1 MFFPG
6 LFLRRP
12 NIRHVGRYFND
23 SLFTK
28 EGEEMKRTMIIAVVL
43 FLSVFFLLS
52 PSPARAQAIENELY
66 LITPV
71 SKDVHDPALKAF
83 AAYAQKKWNIQVK
96 TSAIPKGTPVAYG
109 QILEWKGRPQADI
122 FWGGEGTLFDNLAA
136 EKLLEPAKI
145 PKKILDEIPA
155 TIGKPVGLP
164 LKDPKGFWVGTTL
177 EPYGLIYQ
185 PKLLKRLGVTIKNWD
200 DLLNP
205 KLKGQIAQCTPD
217 RSSSSHATYEV
228 ILETYGWE
236 KGWAWLKKL
245 AANTGIFTARSRDVP
260 NVVSKGEFAVGFAVP
275 SYMAFAEVLAG
286 YDVMFVYPKNAYVTP
301 EPIAVLQGAPHPKAA
316 HAFIEFLLTEE
327 GQKLFSELGLYP
339 ITPKFKVQGP
349 PGSKQEMTVK
359 FTGGMRSFFDIPVG
373 NVYDDKIAGPKK
385 RIEEVN
391 AYFRKEIA
399 EKHKELIQKKK

>member
-1 MFFPG
+1 MKKETV
-6 LFLRRP
+6 LR
-12 NIRHVGRYFND
+12 V
-23 SLFTK
+23 
-28 EGEEMKRTMIIAVVL
+28 VVL
-43 FLSVFFLLS
+43 FCSFFFLLS
-52 PSPARAQAIENELY
+52 APALPQAIENELY

-83 AAYAQKKWNIQVK
+83 ASYAKKKWNLDVK

-122 FWGGEGTLFDNLAA
+122 FWGGEGTLFDALAV
-136 EKLLEPAKI
+136 EGLLEAIKI
-145 PKKILDEIPA
+145 PKKMWDEIPA

-164 LKDPKGFWVGTTL
+164 LKDPKKFWVGTTL

-185 PKLLKRLGVTIKNWD
+185 PTLLKRLGVTIKDWD

-217 RSSSSHATYEV
+217 RSSSSHASYEV
-228 ILETYGWE
+228 MLQTYGWE
-236 KGWAWLKKL
+236 KGWEWLKKL
-245 AANTGIFTARSRDVP
+245 AANTGIFAARSRDVP
-260 NVVSKGEFAVGFAVP
+260 NVVAKGEFAVGYAVP

-286 YDVMFVYPKNAYVTP
+286 YDVMYVYPKNAYVTP
-301 EPIAVLQGAPHPKAA
+301 EPMAVLKGAPHPKAA

-349 PGSKQEMTVK
+349 PGSKQEKTVA
-359 FTGGMRSFFDIPVG
+359 FTGGIRSFFDIPIG

-399 EKHKELIQKKK
+399 EKHKDLIKGK

>member
-1 MFFPG
+1 
-6 LFLRRP
+6 
-12 NIRHVGRYFND
+12 
-23 SLFTK
+23 
-28 EGEEMKRTMIIAVVL
+28 MKRLMIFGVV
-43 FLSVFFLLS
+43 FLLSFLLFYS
-52 PSPARAQAIENELY
+52 PSPAQAQGIENELY

-83 AAYAQKKWNIQVK
+83 AAYAKKKWNLDVK

-136 EKLLEPAKI
+136 EKLLEPLKI
-145 PKKILDEIPA
+145 SKKMINEIPA

-185 PKLLKRLGVTIKNWD
+185 PKLLKRLGVTIKTWD

-217 RSSSSHATYEV
+217 RSSSSHASYEV
-228 ILETYGWE
+228 MLQTYGWE
-236 KGWAWLKKL
+236 KGWDWLKKL
-245 AANTGIFTARSRDVP
+245 AVNTGIFTARSRDVP

-286 YDVMFVYPKNAYVTP
+286 YDVMFVYPPNAYVTP
-301 EPIAVLQGAPHPKAA
+301 EPIAVLKGAPHPKAGQ
-316 HAFIEFLLTEE
+316 AFIEFLLTEE

-349 PGSKQEMTVK
+349 AGSRQEMTVK

-391 AYFRKEIA
+391 SYFRKEIA
-399 EKHKELIQKKK
+399 EKHKDLVKQK